1 MTEKVDSHY
10 QDILSGNDGG
20 SEFFRKNRSLSSF
33 KDSVDSS
40 SSPDKKLLFP
50 DRSLKNVLSEK
61 YPNQKIIGKPC
72 LFNEYFKATDPFLEI
87 GMEERSKSSSEAG
100 LKYPHNPML
109 SFLILEKT
117 KN

>member
-40 SSPDKKLLFP
+40 SSPDKKLLFLQL
-50 DRSLKNVLSEK
+50 DDF
-61 YPNQKIIGKPC
+61 I
-72 LFNEYFKATDPFLEI
+72 
-87 GMEERSKSSSEAG
+87 
-100 LKYPHNPML
+100 PM
-109 SFLILEKT
+109 
-117 KN
+117 